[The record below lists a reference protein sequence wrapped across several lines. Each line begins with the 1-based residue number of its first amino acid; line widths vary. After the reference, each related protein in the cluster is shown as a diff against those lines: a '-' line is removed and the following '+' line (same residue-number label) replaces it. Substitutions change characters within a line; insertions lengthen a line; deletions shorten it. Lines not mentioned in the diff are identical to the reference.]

1 MTAKQT
7 KRFKKKHHTQ
17 KGGGNLLKGI
27 QNAFGLRVKGT
38 PQTTDEELNE
48 SNHSTTSIE
57 STESTQ
63 STQSNFGI
71 DNRFATNKKQF
82 LGGKKNVLQRKNIKR
97 TKRKRV
103 KNRNV

>member
-17 KGGGNLLKGI
+17 KGGNIWKGI
-27 QNAFGLRVKGT
+27 QNAVGLRVKGT
-38 PQTTDEELNE
+38 PQTTGEELNE

-57 STESTQ
+57 STGSTQ
-63 STQSNFGI
+63 SDFGMN
-71 DNRFATNKKQF
+71 NRFAANNKNF
-82 LGGKKNVLQRKNIKR
+82 PGGKKNVLQRKNIKR